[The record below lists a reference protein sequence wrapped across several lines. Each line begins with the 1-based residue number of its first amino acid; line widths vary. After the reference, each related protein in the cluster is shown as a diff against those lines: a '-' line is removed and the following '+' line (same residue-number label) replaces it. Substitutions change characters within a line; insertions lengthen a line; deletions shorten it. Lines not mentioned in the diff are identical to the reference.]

1 MATVFKPGGVRDV
14 PHGEFI
20 AAYAKHLKGNDRVR
34 FPFFSRSPPPARDA
48 WWGERGGGGRP
59 GPARPSACRV
69 ATRSTPWAGVDARS
83 AAAVEGGEGAP
94 ERGKAIAPHH
104 PPGPAAHA
112 PSLPSFPLPLTTQI
126 QLPSWVDLVKTGPL
140 RELAPYDADWYYVR
154 AAAIA
159 RKVYMRQA
167 LGVGALRRQFGGRN
181 ERRGTVPEHFAR
193 ASGGVIRHI
202 LLQLEAIGIVEKAPG
217 VKGGR
222 RITAQGQRDLDLIAG
237 RCERSVEPL
246 GGAPPAVAAAPDAAA
261 EAEAE

>member
-1 MATVFKPGGVRDV
+1 M
-14 PHGEFI
+14 
-20 AAYAKHLKGNDRVR
+20 
-34 FPFFSRSPPPARDA
+34 
-48 WWGERGGGGRP
+48 
-59 GPARPSACRV
+59 
-69 ATRSTPWAGVDARS
+69 
-83 AAAVEGGEGAP
+83 
-94 ERGKAIAPHH
+94 
-104 PPGPAAHA
+104 
-112 PSLPSFPLPLTTQI
+112 
-126 QLPSWVDLVKTGPL
+126 DLVKTGPL

-159 RKVYMRQA
+159 RKVYMRQS

-202 LLQLEAIGIVEKAPG
+202 LIQLEAIGIVEKAPG

-237 RCERSVEPL
+237 RCEREVEPM
-246 GGAPPAVAAAPDAAA
+246 GGIAPAAAVVAAAPDAAA

>member
-1 MATVFKPGGVRDV
+1 MESRGETGARQGARLRHIANRL
-14 PHGEFI
+14 PHTLRWVGRGAGER
-20 AAYAKHLKGNDRVR
+20 AGRNHRAGQKLSQSHE
-34 FPFFSRSPPPARDA
+34 PFSDEPPA
-48 WWGERGGGGRP
+48 P
-59 GPARPSACRV
+59 
-69 ATRSTPWAGVDARS
+69 
-83 AAAVEGGEGAP
+83 
-94 ERGKAIAPHH
+94 
-104 PPGPAAHA
+104 HA
-112 PSLPSFPLPLTTQI
+112 PSFNLYPRQI

-140 RELAPYDADWYYVR
+140 RELAPYDSDWYYVR

-193 ASGGVIRHI
+193 ASGGVIRHVLI
-202 LLQLEAIGIVEKAPG
+202 QLEAIGIVEKAPG

-237 RCERSVEPL
+237 RCERTVEPL
-246 GGAPPAVAAAPDAAA
+246 GGAAPAAVAAGPDAAA